1 MKDAKTFYSDL
12 ATLTIVVH
20 LVIISLFLGS
30 LFSHNARSSTLISGS
45 KLT

>member
-12 ATLTIVVH
+12 ATLTIVVQ
-20 LVIISLFLGS
+20 LVIISLFLG
-30 LFSHNARSSTLISGS
+30 GS